1 MLADMLLR
9 VRVALPDRPGSL
21 GQVARTLGVSGAD
34 IVQVVVLERLGGRA
48 VDDFTVVWPGGSG
61 VERLRAGLAAM
72 PGVRV
77 DGIWRAI
84 GSPVSSG
91 VDAELLTQIA
101 SKPDD
106 GLSILV
112 DAVPALVAA
121 DWAAVLLV
129 PADWAVR
136 RMDPAIV
143 YSSWRMPQQPQLPEI
158 TPLRPRASTA
168 ADGTR
173 FALVPFGK
181 GGLVLAVART
191 ADDHLPVA
199 TFHGTEVDRLAQ
211 LVRATGVMMGTRLDT
226 EIANGELAH
235 S

>member
-1 MLADMLLR
+1 MLLR

-61 VERLRAGLAAM
+61 VERLRAGLAAV

-91 VDAELLTQIA
+91 VDADLLTQIA
-101 SKPDD
+101 GKPDD
-106 GLSILV
+106 GLNILA
-112 DAVPALVAA
+112 DTVPAIMAA
-121 DWAAVLLV
+121 DWAAVLMV

-136 RMDPAIV
+136 KQEPTTV
-143 YSSWRMPQQPQLPEI
+143 YASWRMPEQAKFPEI
-158 TPLRPRASTA
+158 TPLRPRSSTA
-168 ADGTR
+168 LDGTR

-181 GGLVLAVART
+181 GGLVLAVARV
-191 ADDHLPVA
+191 ADDYLPVA
-199 TFHGTEVDRLAQ
+199 SFHGTEVDRLAQ
-211 LVRATGVMMGTRLDT
+211 LVRATAVMMGTRLDE
-226 EIANGELAH
+226 EISNCELTH